1 MKYLLLSLL
10 LFTSYMPA
18 AGAAEPAPWGKAKA
32 VDIQYSPQKVLYDVA
47 LDNVKTF
54 ERVLDRASY
63 LSKIYNADPFNAS
76 IVIVLHG
83 NEINYFAIKN
93 YAKYKDLMRRAQ
105 SLTVG
110 GIIKFEMCRI
120 AAKGQGYEP
129 EDIHGFV
136 EVIPM
141 ADAEIVRLQNQEGY
155 AYMR

>member
-1 MKYLLLSLL
+1 MKYFLLTLT
-10 LFTSYMPA
+10 LFVAISPA
-18 AGAAEPAPWGKAKA
+18 ANAAEVAPWGKAKA
-32 VDIQYSPQKVLYDVA
+32 VDIEYPPKKVLYDVS
-47 LDNVKTF
+47 LNDVKTF

-63 LSKIYNADPFNAS
+63 LSKVYNADPFNAS

-93 YAKYKDLMRRAQ
+93 YAKYKDLMQRAQ

-110 GIIKFEMCRI
+110 GIIKFEMCKI

-129 EDIHGFV
+129 QDIHGFV
-136 EVIPM
+136 EVVPM
-141 ADAEIVRLQNQEGY
+141 ADAEIVRLQTQEGY

>member
-18 AGAAEPAPWGKAKA
+18 AGATEPAPWGKAKA
-32 VDIQYSPQKVLYDVA
+32 VDIQYPPQKVLYDVA
-47 LDNVKTF
+47 VDNVKTF

-93 YAKYKDLMRRAQ
+93 YAKYKDLMQRAQ

-110 GIIKFEMCRI
+110 GIIKFEMCKI
-120 AAKGQGYEP
+120 AAKGQGYDP
-129 EDIHGFV
+129 QDIHGFV
-136 EVIPM
+136 EVVPM
-141 ADAEIVRLQNQEGY
+141 ADAEIVRLQSQEGY

>member
-1 MKYLLLSLL
+1 MKYLSLCL
-10 LFTSYMPA
+10 ILFMSLNA
-18 AGAAEPAPWGKAKA
+18 SASADDSSPWGKAKA
-32 VDIQYSPQKVLYDVA
+32 VDIEYPPQKVLYDVA
-47 LDNVKTF
+47 LNDVSAF

-93 YAKYKDLMRRAQ
+93 YTKYKDLMQRAQ

-120 AAKGQGYEP
+120 AAKGQGYDP
-129 EDIHGFV
+129 QDIHGFV
-136 EVIPM
+136 EVVPM
-141 ADAEIVRLQNQEGY
+141 ADAEIVRLQTQEGF

>member
-1 MKYLLLSLL
+1 MKYLIFSLA
-10 LFTSYMPA
+10 LFTTIISVANA
-18 AGAAEPAPWGKAKA
+18 ADEAPWGKAKA
-32 VDIQYSPQKVLYDVA
+32 VDIPYPPQKVLYDVSLNNLKA
-47 LDNVKTF
+47 F

-63 LSKIYNADPFNAS
+63 LSKVYNADPFNAS
-76 IVIVLHG
+76 IIIVLHG

-93 YAKYKDLMRRAQ
+93 YAKYKDLMQRAQ

-129 EDIHGFV
+129 QDIHGFV
-136 EVIPM
+136 EVVPM
-141 ADAEIVRLQNQEGY
+141 ADAEIVRLQTQEGY

>member
-1 MKYLLLSLL
+1 MKYLVLSLAL
-10 LFTSYMPA
+10 LTGFNSA
-18 AGAAEPAPWGKAKA
+18 AQAADTAPWGKTKA
-32 VDIQYSPQKVLYDVA
+32 ADIQYSPQKVLYDVS
-47 LDNVKTF
+47 LDNVRKF
-54 ERVLDRASY
+54 EGVLDRASY

-93 YAKYKDLMRRAQ
+93 YAKYKDLMQRAQ

-120 AAKGQGYEP
+120 AAKGQGYDP
-129 EDIHGFV
+129 QDIHGFV
-136 EVIPM
+136 EVVPM
-141 ADAEIVRLQNQEGY
+141 ADAEIVRLQTEEGY